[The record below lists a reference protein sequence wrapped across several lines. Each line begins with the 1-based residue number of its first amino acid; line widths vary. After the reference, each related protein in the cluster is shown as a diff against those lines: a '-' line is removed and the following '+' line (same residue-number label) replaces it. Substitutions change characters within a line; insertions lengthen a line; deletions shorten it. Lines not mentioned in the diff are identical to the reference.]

1 MLEYSL
7 LRARRAKIA
16 EFNKIFENF
25 LLVLNVFKNGL
36 NHIIWQCHMKKS
48 RISILLVVCI
58 IAILGVVYCST
69 DFFLSP
75 SQKFVKELEYYE
87 DLRYDTEY
95 CSIRDYKEVQLDLFG
110 DYYEIT
116 EEEVSIK
123 RLRNL
128 VAQEST
134 SGEDGELMERYLL
147 GVAEKWDLI
156 DFDRTIPDISYD
168 NDNLIIWVI
177 DYSLLE
183 SGEITIYWWS
193 PK

>member
-1 MLEYSL
+1 
-7 LRARRAKIA
+7 
-16 EFNKIFENF
+16 
-25 LLVLNVFKNGL
+25 
-36 NHIIWQCHMKKS
+36 MKKS

-193 PK
+193 PKCARAYKYKI